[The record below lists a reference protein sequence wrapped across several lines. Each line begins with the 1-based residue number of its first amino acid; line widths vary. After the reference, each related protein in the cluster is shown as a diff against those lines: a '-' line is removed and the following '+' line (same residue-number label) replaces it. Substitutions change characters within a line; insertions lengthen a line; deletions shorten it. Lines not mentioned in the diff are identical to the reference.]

1 MSGIENDSDF
11 KISLWIFVSFTI
23 NIEYFSARTQA

>member
-11 KISLWIFVSFTI
+11 KISLWIVVSFTI
-23 NIEYFSARTQA
+23 SIEYFNARTQV